1 MLTFFFAGALG
12 ESARIAGAPCA
23 LLPGSLYRD
32 LLLTTNIMYF
42 NLKPKVADWVVIKV
56 SDVISTAL
64 AKRMWVSGLGRSGI
78 KGVIGRLA
86 VYAS

>member
-1 MLTFFFAGALG
+1 
-12 ESARIAGAPCA
+12 
-23 LLPGSLYRD
+23 
-32 LLLTTNIMYF
+32 MYF

>member
-1 MLTFFFAGALG
+1 MLTLFFAGVLG

-23 LLPGSLYRD
+23 RLPGSLYRD

-42 NLKPKVADWVVIKV
+42 NLKPKVADRVVIKV
-56 SDVISTAL
+56 RDVISTAL
-64 AKRMWVSGLGRSGI
+64 TERMWVSGLRRYGI